1 MTPVVL
7 GIDVSKRKCDFVLL
21 FEGKARHKVCANTP
35 AGFAELG
42 AWITRAGVGRVHA
55 CLEATGTYG
64 EALAMWLHAQGHMV
78 SVVNPAVIRAYAES
92 RLTRAKTDKVD
103 ADLIARFCATEAPPP
118 WTPLP
123 VEVRALQALVRRL
136 DALQDM
142 QRQERNRLE
151 AGPPI
156 VTVRRSIQAVLKRL
170 DAEIAAVQRAIHD
183 HFDQHPH
190 LRAQR
195 DLVTSIPGIGETTAA
210 VLLGELDVQRYGS
223 ARALAAFTGLTPR
236 IVQSGSS
243 VRRRGRI
250 CKLGPARVRKALYFP
265 ALAALRYNP
274 IVQQMASRLTLA
286 HKPKMVIVGAAMR
299 KLVHLVY
306 GVLKSQRPFNADHAA
321 TA

>member
-21 FEGKARHKVCANTP
+21 DQGKARHKVCANSP
-35 AGFAELG
+35 RGFAELG
-42 AWITRAGVGRVHA
+42 AWLARAGVERVHA
-55 CLEATGTYG
+55 CLEATGAYG
-64 EALAMWLHAQGHMV
+64 DALAVWLHEQGHLV

-92 RLTRAKTDKVD
+92 RLTRAKTDQID
-103 ADLIARFCATEAPPP
+103 AELIARFCATEAPPR

-123 VEVRALQALVRRL
+123 AEVRALQALVRRL

-156 VTVRRSIQAVLKRL
+156 VPVRRSIQAVLKRL
-170 DAEIAAVQRAIHD
+170 DAESAAVQRAIRE

-210 VLLGELDVQRYGS
+210 VFLAELNVHRYAS

-243 VRRRGRI
+243 VRRRGRV
-250 CKLGPARVRKALYFP
+250 CKLGSARVRKALYFP
-265 ALAALRYNP
+265 ALTALRYNP
-274 IVQQMASRLTLA
+274 IIQQLASRLTLA

-306 GVLKSQRPFNADHAA
+306 GVLKSQQPFNANHVAA
-321 TA
+321 A